1 MIENLK
7 KKKKLIIC
15 NFLTNLKKVWKDID
29 KSVKKSEKWLKNW
42 EKSEKIRQKCEEIS
56 KVLKIFGK
64 NNEKC

>member
-1 MIENLK
+1 MTENLK
-7 KKKKLIIC
+7 KNLINC
-15 NFLTNLKKVWKDID
+15 NFLTNLKKSLKRLE